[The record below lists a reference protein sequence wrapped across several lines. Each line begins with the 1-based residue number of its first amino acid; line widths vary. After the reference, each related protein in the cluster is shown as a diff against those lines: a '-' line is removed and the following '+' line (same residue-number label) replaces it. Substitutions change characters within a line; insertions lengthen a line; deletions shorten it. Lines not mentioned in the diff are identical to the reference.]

1 MQEQER
7 FERYTP
13 QFPLPADI
21 STMSREDTVCQFCGV
36 SYLIHN
42 EIKALEAKCQK
53 LEADLAHYA
62 GTSSREAA
70 LEQKLQTERTR
81 IADLESTIAINSH
94 KLNEMTRKLQLVQDQ
109 LQHSE
114 MSYHEIKTSFSQCSL
129 NLRTIR
135 NQVETIRNE
144 YSLLKDFYSKDIQ
157 NWHSNFQ
164 TIKNSLQ
171 KEIQTTNNVYI
182 KQINNY
188 QKDIEQYHEQLNES
202 KQSLRDFQVKHQQS
216 QLDSKELHTKTQNDL
231 ETAHEEIQIHKNELS
246 RVRQQL
252 SQIEQV
258 RTQLQ
263 NELEQMK
270 QQCRQFE
277 QQISDKDESKKNI
290 DLVVD
295 QYRQQ
300 LTNEKELRTKTNS
313 ELENVRLKLTQLTNE
328 YEQLKISKNEFE
340 TNEVNTRRK
349 MDEANRTR
357 QAVLDRTR
365 DEYEKLLRKYNDL
378 DEVYRELV
386 TIREKDTSESSILRR
401 ELENL
406 HSENIELTKQKETLC
421 ITHDLQI
428 KKLHGN
434 YATKLREA
442 EQWPD
447 RLQTELKHERE
458 QHRIQMIELERR
470 LKENF
475 SAELDIEKQK
485 TSGLLRKYEQDSGH
499 STQQLRH
506 ELISTE
512 KVTIEQR
519 QYYEQQIE
527 QLQRDKNDLKKE
539 LDTLRDVLK
548 ELHQQMN
555 NQDSLN
561 NDRGHSLKLK
571 EDLLE
576 KENNLFQAQSTITE
590 LKKDLE
596 QAREEMITLQ
606 ETVHKECTEREQLKD
621 ALIEARQQ
629 LLSLKKNGVLNG
641 TASRSLHSPPVA
653 FEEIERRVSGPLP
666 YSHPQ
671 NQQLASIAH
680 NKNSSYIHSEP
691 PSRDSSIHG
700 DAADTIARPMSSTHN
715 IPYRHKTL
723 PPIHPQQQQRRNGSG
738 PASNKSE
745 QLLENQRRI
754 ARFIKNIK

>member
-70 LEQKLQTERTR
+70 LEQTLQTERTR

-114 MSYHEIKTSFSQCSL
+114 MSHHEIKTSFSQCSL

-252 SQIEQV
+252 SQTEQAL
-258 RTQLQ
+258 TQLQ

-277 QQISDKDESKKNI
+277 QQISDKDESKKNV

-386 TIREKDTSESSILRR
+386 TIREKDTC
-401 ELENL
+401 
-406 HSENIELTKQKETLC
+406 K
-421 ITHDLQI
+421 
-428 KKLHGN
+428 
-434 YATKLREA
+434 
-442 EQWPD
+442 
-447 RLQTELKHERE
+447 
-458 QHRIQMIELERR
+458 
-470 LKENF
+470 
-475 SAELDIEKQK
+475 
-485 TSGLLRKYEQDSGH
+485 
-499 STQQLRH
+499 
-506 ELISTE
+506 
-512 KVTIEQR
+512 
-519 QYYEQQIE
+519 
-527 QLQRDKNDLKKE
+527 
-539 LDTLRDVLK
+539 
-548 ELHQQMN
+548 
-555 NQDSLN
+555 
-561 NDRGHSLKLK
+561 
-571 EDLLE
+571 
-576 KENNLFQAQSTITE
+576 NLFNIF
-590 LKKDLE
+590 K
-596 QAREEMITLQ
+596 
-606 ETVHKECTEREQLKD
+606 
-621 ALIEARQQ
+621 IEIFFYF
-629 LLSLKKNGVLNG
+629 V
-641 TASRSLHSPPVA
+641 
-653 FEEIERRVSGPLP
+653 
-666 YSHPQ
+666 
-671 NQQLASIAH
+671 
-680 NKNSSYIHSEP
+680 
-691 PSRDSSIHG
+691 
-700 DAADTIARPMSSTHN
+700 
-715 IPYRHKTL
+715 
-723 PPIHPQQQQRRNGSG
+723 
-738 PASNKSE
+738 
-745 QLLENQRRI
+745 
-754 ARFIKNIK
+754 